1 MLTKTPF
8 ISIVCVLMASIL
20 GAVGQF
26 LFQYGAN
33 KGKSGIGGF
42 LTNPYILIGMAGY
55 IAVMVLFTYAFRLGG
70 TVKVLY
76 PIYASTFIW
85 AAIIAWLR
93 YNQGIYP
100 IHIAGMV
107 LLIAGII
114 CMSWEF

>member
-8 ISIVCVLMASIL
+8 ISIICVLVASIL

-33 KGKSGIGGF
+33 KGKGGIIGF

-55 IAVMVLFTYAFRLGG
+55 IAVMILFSYAFRLGG

-76 PIYASTFIW
+76 PVYASTFIW
-85 AAIIAWLR
+85 AAIIALLR
-93 YNQGIYP
+93 YNQSIEP
-100 IHIAGMV
+100 IHMIGMI

-114 CMSWEF
+114 CMSW